1 MVSMICKKCNKRF
14 RQSESHSSILC
25 PECGLYLSFSKICKN
40 KTEIR
45 SDIEKRFDSLCDDP
59 NDVRRK
65 KIRNLSLLVI
75 SGIVL
80 ILFLTPLG
88 QFLLLIIAFLL
99 SGPPDW

>member
-1 MVSMICKKCNKRF
+1 MICKLCKKRIKS
-14 RQSESHSSILC
+14 SEGNSNILC
-25 PECGLYLSFSKICKN
+25 PECEFYDSFKEFASC
-40 KTEIR
+40 KTEIKY
-45 SDIEKRFDSLCDDP
+45 EKRFESLEQPQD
-59 NDVRRK
+59 DVRRK